1 MRADS
6 KETVDELLDLAER
19 LFAKHGVEQ
28 VPLTRIVASSS
39 QKNRSAL
46 HYHFGS
52 REGML
57 AAVLNR
63 RLERINALRQEMLEG
78 VSKDSRLP
86 EAIRAFVGPLCFVVL
101 NEPWGPDYIS
111 ILAQV
116 SFHPRLLGERT
127 VDDANISAL
136 RRCKRLIEQ
145 ALPDVPRKILSHR
158 FKWFTDSAILA
169 IARWTREV
177 PKSLWTHSN
186 MEELGDGLIAYGLAG
201 LSAPAASAD
210 RAGNRLP
217 LRTGR

>member
-6 KETVDELLDLAER
+6 RETVDELLDLAER

-57 AAVLNR
+57 AAVLDR
-63 RLERINALRQEMLEG
+63 RLKHINALRQDMLER
-78 VSKDSRLP
+78 VSDDSRLSDTV
-86 EAIRAFVGPLCFVVL
+86 RAFVAPLCFVVL

-111 ILAQV
+111 VLAQV
-116 SFHPRLLGERT
+116 SFHPRLLGERS

-136 RRCKRLIEQ
+136 RQCKRLIGQ
-145 ALPDVPRKILSHR
+145 ALPDVPGKILSQR
-158 FKWFTDSAILA
+158 LIWFTDNVVLA
-169 IARWTREV
+169 IARWTRET
-177 PKSLWTHSN
+177 PKSAWTHGN
-186 MEELGDGLIAYGLAG
+186 IEQLGNALIAYGLAG
-201 LSAPAASAD
+201 LSAPAPSVD
-210 RAGNRLP
+210 RSLK
-217 LRTGR
+217 

>member
-6 KETVDELLDLAER
+6 RETVDELLDLAER

-57 AAVLNR
+57 AAVLDR
-63 RLERINALRQEMLEG
+63 RLKCINVLRQDILEKA
-78 VSKDSRLP
+78 SDASRLSD
-86 EAIRAFVGPLCFVVL
+86 AVRAFVAPLCFVVL

-116 SFHPRLLGERT
+116 GFHPRILGERS

-136 RRCKRLIEQ
+136 RQCKRLIEQ

-158 FKWFTDSAILA
+158 LRWFTDSVVLA
-169 IARWTREV
+169 IARWTRET
-177 PKSLWTHSN
+177 PKSSWTHGN
-186 MEELGDGLIAYGLAG
+186 MEQLGNGLIAYGLAG
-201 LSAPAASAD
+201 LSAPVASAD
-210 RAGNRLP
+210 RSLK
-217 LRTGR
+217 

>member
-19 LFAKHGVEQ
+19 LFAQHGVEQ

-57 AAVLNR
+57 AAVLDR
-63 RLERINALRQEMLEG
+63 RLKRINALRHDMLERI
-78 VSKDSRLP
+78 SEDNRLS
-86 EAIRAFVGPLCFVVL
+86 ETVRAFVAPLCFVVL
-101 NEPWGPDYIS
+101 DEPWGPDYIS
-111 ILAQV
+111 ILAQI
-116 SFHPRLLGERT
+116 SFHPRLLGERA

-158 FKWFTDSAILA
+158 LRWFTDSVVLA
-169 IARWTREV
+169 VARWTREV
-177 PKSLWTHSN
+177 PKPLWTHGN

-201 LSAPAASAD
+201 LAAPAAGID
-210 RAGNRLP
+210 RVENGVLR
-217 LRTGR
+217 RTGR